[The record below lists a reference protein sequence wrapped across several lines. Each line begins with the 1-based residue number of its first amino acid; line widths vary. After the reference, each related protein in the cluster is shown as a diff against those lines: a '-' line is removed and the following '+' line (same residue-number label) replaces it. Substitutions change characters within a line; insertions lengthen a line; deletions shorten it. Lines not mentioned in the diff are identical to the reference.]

1 MPRPSYSE
9 EMHTSASDDMNG
21 HKDLQD
27 ENKGEE
33 AQLSECIGV
42 SDVPQEVD
50 KKRAISSVLAGGL
63 GMLSDGYQV
72 STRQTAPTLT
82 QTHRGHKLTK

>member
-1 MPRPSYSE
+1 MSRPS
-9 EMHTSASDDMNG
+9 HLQGIDASVGDDTNG

-33 AQLSECIGV
+33 AQLSEYIGE
-42 SDVPQEVD
+42 VPQDVV

-72 STRQTAPTLT
+72 SPR
-82 QTHRGHKLTK
+82 